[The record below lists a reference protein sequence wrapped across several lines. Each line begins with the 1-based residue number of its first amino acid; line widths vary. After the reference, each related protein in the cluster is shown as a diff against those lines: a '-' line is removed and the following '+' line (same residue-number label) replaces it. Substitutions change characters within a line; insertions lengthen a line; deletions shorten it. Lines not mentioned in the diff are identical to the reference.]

1 MTASGDGAR
10 CTSAITVSPR
20 SSSASTCATRAG
32 RTTWRSLVAYVDTG
46 EGQPSRNERLDVATT
61 EGRSP
66 RRREPRE
73 WWPDARP
80 DTASPAGTDV
90 VLRALADPH
99 RREIIR
105 LIQDTELPAGQIA
118 THFTLTQQAVSQ
130 HLTVLKRAGLLEERR
145 EGTRRLY
152 RFQPASLEPV
162 REMLDEFWP
171 DALDR
176 LKRVV
181 ERDHPK
187 RGAKGS

>member
-1 MTASGDGAR
+1 M
-10 CTSAITVSPR
+10 PP
-20 SSSASTCATRAG
+20 
-32 RTTWRSLVAYVDTG
+32 
-46 EGQPSRNERLDVATT
+46 E
-61 EGRSP
+61 
-66 RRREPRE
+66 
-73 WWPDARP
+73 
-80 DTASPAGTDV
+80 TASPAGTDV

-145 EGTRRLY
+145 DGTRRLY

-162 REMLDEFWP
+162 RAMLDEFWP

-181 ERDHPK
+181 EREPQKKRDDPK
-187 RGAKGS
+187 RGAQGS